1 MRDSQIPQGHSENDD
16 NVGITRVFFGGI
28 LLGTQQ
34 TSFFSDD
41 YIEEPRAHSTYIGR
55 RQETIRLLPSTT
67 HTPEV
72 LLGLH
77 ATPTVPSQNHT
88 STPKQRSVYR
98 AVYNWCGGVCII
110 QAEEYQYSVSCSTQA
125 ANSSHLL
132 KLAVVKYDN
141 TTQHHMLYGPAIGR
155 NMLPKDKLYTL
166 ILWSPEPLSTSH
178 CQLI

>member
-16 NVGITRVFFGGI
+16 NVGIPRVFFGGT

-55 RQETIRLLPSTT
+55 RQEAIRLLPSTT

-77 ATPTVPSQNHT
+77 ATPTVPSQRTTHPHQSRGRYIERYIT
-88 STPKQRSVYR
+88 
-98 AVYNWCGGVCII
+98 GVEVC
-110 QAEEYQYSVSCSTQA
+110 V
-125 ANSSHLL
+125 
-132 KLAVVKYDN
+132 
-141 TTQHHMLYGPAIGR
+141 
-155 NMLPKDKLYTL
+155 
-166 ILWSPEPLSTSH
+166 
-178 CQLI
+178 